1 VYVII
6 GAGGNIGGTVARKLR
21 ARGAPVRAVVRDPAR
36 GAGLAAIGCELVIA
50 DINQAPGLADALT
63 GADAVHAMI
72 PIAPQAPDAAAA
84 MRASVDS
91 LVGALSSAPAPH
103 VLAISDYGAEL
114 ASGTGVT
121 LTFHYLEARIRE
133 LPGAVTLVRSS
144 EHMQNWRRQAPA
156 ALRTGVLP
164 SLHQPL
170 SKAFPTVFSP
180 DVGQV
185 CADLL
190 LDGHPGN
197 GQRIVHV
204 EGPRRY
210 TALDVAAALSEF
222 GSRDVVARELPRSQ
236 WGDALQRAGLG
247 ASYTGLV
254 TELFDAHN
262 AGRID
267 AEPGGEI
274 RRGPTE
280 LREVLARIVQE
291 ARSA

>member
-144 EHMQNWRRQAPA
+144 EHMQNWRRQAPS
-156 ALRTGVLP
+156 ALRTRRCGRGAVRVRLP
-164 SLHQPL
+164 
-170 SKAFPTVFSP
+170 
-180 DVGQV
+180 GR
-185 CADLL
+185 
-190 LDGHPGN
+190 G
-197 GQRIVHV
+197 R
-204 EGPRRY
+204 PR
-210 TALDVAAALSEF
+210 TAAIAMGRRAAARRPRGELHRT
-222 GSRDVVARELPRSQ
+222 RDRAVRRA
-236 WGDALQRAGLG
+236 QRR
-247 ASYTGLV
+247 
-254 TELFDAHN
+254 AH
-262 AGRID
+262 
-267 AEPGGEI
+267 
-274 RRGPTE
+274 
-280 LREVLARIVQE
+280 
-291 ARSA
+291 